1 MIGYNIGWAAFAIL
15 EVMSQS
21 RFGHKRI
28 GYLAANQ
35 VVKQMMILMMMIMM
49 MMMMMMMMIDR
60 LID

>member
-35 VVKQMMILMMMIMM
+35 VVKQMKLMMLIMM

>member
-35 VVKQMMILMMMIMM
+35 VVKQMIL
-49 MMMMMMMMIDR
+49 MMMMMIMIER

>member
-35 VVKQMMILMMMIMM
+35 VVKQIILIMMITMI
-49 MMMMMMMMIDR
+49 
-60 LID
+60 

>member
-35 VVKQMMILMMMIMM
+35 VVKQMMVMILMVMMVVMM
-49 MMMMMMMMIDR
+49 TVD
-60 LID
+60 